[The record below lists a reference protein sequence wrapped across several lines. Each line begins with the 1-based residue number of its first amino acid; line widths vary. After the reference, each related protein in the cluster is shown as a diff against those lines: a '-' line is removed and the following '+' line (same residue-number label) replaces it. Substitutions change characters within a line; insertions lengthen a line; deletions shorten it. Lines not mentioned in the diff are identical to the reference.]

1 MTIPTL
7 ARRTAV
13 RTTTVAVLTAG
24 LLIAGIAG
32 AQAAD
37 APALGSLVPQV
48 NNILS
53 GLLSGNA
60 VSSLLPN
67 GILGG

>member
-1 MTIPTL
+1 MTIPTVV
-7 ARRTAV
+7 RRTAV

-24 LLIAGIAG
+24 LLIVGVAS
-32 AQAAD
+32 AQAAE
-37 APALGSLVPQV
+37 APALGSLIPQV

-53 GLLSGNA
+53 GILSGNA
-60 VSSLLPN
+60 LGTLLPN

>member
-1 MTIPTL
+1 MTAPTL
-7 ARRTAV
+7 VRRTAV

-24 LLIAGIAG
+24 LLIVSIAG

>member
-1 MTIPTL
+1 MAIPTV

-13 RTTTVAVLTAG
+13 RTTTVAVLNAG
-24 LLIAGIAG
+24 LLIVGIAS
-32 AQAAD
+32 AQAAE
-37 APALGSLVPQV
+37 APALKSLIPQV

-53 GLLSGNA
+53 GILSGNA
-60 VSSLLPN
+60 LSTLLPN